1 MYHNNPPII
10 YKTYKFYLLLYSYT
24 QIFPKKDRFALGQ
37 KCENLT
43 LDLLESLFVANSK
56 KDDEKLPYLYDIDIR
71 LKILQTFIRIIN
83 DARAVEAKDYLIM
96 SSALE
101 ELGRMLGG
109 WIKSLKPKNENPAV

>member
-1 MYHNNPPII
+1 
-10 YKTYKFYLLLYSYT
+10 
-24 QIFPKKDRFALGQ
+24 
-37 KCENLT
+37 
-43 LDLLESLFVANSK
+43 VANSK
-56 KDDEKLPYLYDIDIR
+56 NDDEKLPYLYDIDIR
-71 LKILQTFIRIIN
+71 LKILQTFVRIIN

>member
-1 MYHNNPPII
+1 M
-10 YKTYKFYLLLYSYT
+10 LLYSYT

-56 KDDEKLPYLYDIDIR
+56 KDDEKLRYLYDIDIR
-71 LKILQTFIRIIN
+71 LKILQTFVHIIN
-83 DARAVEAKDYLIM
+83 DVRAVEAKDYLIM

-109 WIKSLKPKNENPAV
+109 WIKSLKPKNENTAV

>member
-1 MYHNNPPII
+1 M
-10 YKTYKFYLLLYSYT
+10 LLYSYT

-56 KDDEKLPYLYDIDIR
+56 RDDDKLPYLYEIDIR
-71 LKILQTFIRIIN
+71 LKILQTFVRIIN

>member
-1 MYHNNPPII
+1 
-10 YKTYKFYLLLYSYT
+10 LLLYSYT

>member
-1 MYHNNPPII
+1 M
-10 YKTYKFYLLLYSYT
+10 LLYSYT

>member
-1 MYHNNPPII
+1 M
-10 YKTYKFYLLLYSYT
+10 LLYSYT

-56 KDDEKLPYLYDIDIR
+56 ADDKKLPYLYDIDIR
-71 LKILQTFIRIIN
+71 LKILQTFVRIIN
-83 DARAVEAKDYLIM
+83 DAHAVEAKDYLLM

-101 ELGRMLGG
+101 EIGRMLGG
-109 WIKSLKPKNENPAV
+109 WIKSLKPEKGNPAV

>member
-1 MYHNNPPII
+1 M
-10 YKTYKFYLLLYSYT
+10 LLYSYT

-56 KDDEKLPYLYDIDIR
+56 IDDEKLPFLYDIDVR
-71 LKILQTFIRIIN
+71 LKILQTFVRIIN